1 MLTTLTY
8 SVRWVNEVETSL
20 RHHQQRRD
28 THVYP
33 LARGRVKRFVTARYH
48 TSVARV
54 LLISIDGLAHFYW
67 DDPAARMPVLRGLA
81 ERGALA
87 AGMATVFVST
97 TWPSHVSL
105 VTGVSPRA
113 HGVVSN
119 HILNRATARA
129 EDFTGDPVYDA
140 ADLVRA
146 PTIYDRA
153 HAAGRRTAAIDWP
166 ATRRAASLDF
176 NLPFFKSQ
184 QVFEAHTGARVWA
197 ELAEL
202 GYPIERQG
210 EWAELPRRF
219 LKDAM
224 VADLAADVLRRHAP
238 DLLLVH
244 FLCADSHQHLYGPRS
259 PEAYWAIAYID
270 GLVGR
275 VVAALGDDGLDR
287 TSVVVVSDHGFLPV
301 TREIRPNVRLRR
313 RGVLR
318 VDADGGLA
326 HAQARFVMNHGAGW
340 LYALDGDHARLA
352 RDLRAE
358 LAALEGVS
366 AVWTPDEFAALG
378 LPTPDESA
386 RAGDLLLEAAP
397 GFMFSDEA
405 RGDEEHGPP
414 RYRGTHGQRPLHAD
428 NHALFLAA
436 GRGVRRG
443 VRLGPITSRDVAP
456 TVAALLG
463 LSPAPAEGRVLGEAL
478 G

>member
-1 MLTTLTY
+1 LY
-8 SVRWVNEVETSL
+8 
-20 RHHQQRRD
+20 
-28 THVYP
+28 
-33 LARGRVKRFVTARYH
+33 YH
-48 TSVARV
+48 RPVPRLV
-54 LLISIDGLAHFYW
+54 LISIDGLAHFYW
-67 DDPAARMPVLRGLA
+67 GDPAARMPVLRGLA
-81 ERGALA
+81 EHGATA
-87 AGMATVFVST
+87 DGMATVFVST

-105 VTGVSPRA
+105 VTGVGPRA

-119 HILNRATARA
+119 HILNRATGGA

-140 ADLVRA
+140 ADLVLA

-153 HAAGRRTAAIDWP
+153 HAAGLRTAAIDWP

-184 QVFEAHTGARVWA
+184 QVFEAHTAPAVWK
-197 ELAEL
+197 ELAQL

-224 VADLAADVLRRHAP
+224 VADLAIDVLRRHAP
-238 DLLLVH
+238 DVLLVH

-275 VVAALGDDGLDR
+275 VLASLGPDGLDR

-313 RGVLR
+313 RGVLSL
-318 VDADGGLA
+318 DAGGGLA

-340 LYALDGDHARLA
+340 VYALEGDRARLA
-352 RDLRAE
+352 RDLRPE

-366 AVWTPDEFAALG
+366 AVWTPDEYAALG
-378 LPTPDESA
+378 LPTPDENPRS
-386 RAGDLLLEAAP
+386 GDLLLEAAP
-397 GFMFSDEA
+397 GFMLSDEM
-405 RGDEEHGPP
+405 RGDDEHGPP

-428 NHALFLAA
+428 NRALFLAA
-436 GRGVRRG
+436 GRGLKRG
-443 VRLGPITSRDVAP
+443 VRLPPITSRDVAP
-456 TVAALLG
+456 TLTTLLE
-463 LSPAPAEGRVLGEAL
+463 LPPAPAEGRALTEAL

>member
-1 MLTTLTY
+1 MDY
-8 SVRWVNEVETSL
+8 DGVM
-20 RHHQQRRD
+20 
-28 THVYP
+28 P
-33 LARGRVKRFVTARYH
+33 
-48 TSVARV
+48 RV

-67 DDPAARMPVLRGLA
+67 NDPAARMPVLRGLA
-81 ERGALA
+81 ERGAVA
-87 AGMATVFVST
+87 DGMATVFVST

-105 VTGVSPRA
+105 VTGVSPRT

-119 HILNRATARA
+119 HILNRATAGD
-129 EDFTGDPVYDA
+129 EDLTGDPVYDA
-140 ADLVRA
+140 ADLVQA

-153 HAAGRRTAAIDWP
+153 HAAGLRTAAIDWP

-176 NLPFFKSQ
+176 NLPFFKNQ
-184 QVFEAHTGARVWA
+184 GIFEAHTAPAVWK
-197 ELAEL
+197 ELATL

-224 VADLAADVLRRHAP
+224 VADLAIDVLRRHAP
-238 DLLLVH
+238 DVLLVH

-275 VVAALGDDGLDR
+275 VLAALGADGLDR

-318 VDADGGLA
+318 LDAAGTLA

-340 LYALDGDHARLA
+340 VYALDGDRARLA
-352 RDLRAE
+352 RDLRPE

-366 AVWTPDEFAALG
+366 AVWTPDEYAALG
-378 LPTPDESA
+378 LPTPDENP

-397 GFMFSDEA
+397 GFMLSDEM
-405 RGDEEHGPP
+405 RGDDEHGPP
-414 RYRGTHGQRPLHAD
+414 RHRGTHGQRPVHPD
-428 NHALFLAA
+428 NRALFVAA
-436 GRGVRRG
+436 GRGVKRG
-443 VRLGPITSRDVAP
+443 ERLGPITSRDVAP
-456 TVAALLG
+456 TLATLLD
-463 LSPAPAEGRVLGEAL
+463 LAPAPAEGRTLTEVLS
-478 G
+478 

>member
-1 MLTTLTY
+1 MY
-8 SVRWVNEVETSL
+8 
-20 RHHQQRRD
+20 
-28 THVYP
+28 
-33 LARGRVKRFVTARYH
+33 YH
-48 TSVARV
+48 RPVPRLV
-54 LLISIDGLAHFYW
+54 LISIDGLAHFYW
-67 DDPAARMPVLRGLA
+67 GDAAARMPVLRGLA
-81 ERGALA
+81 EHGATA
-87 AGMATVFVST
+87 DGMATVFVST

-105 VTGVSPRA
+105 VTGVGPRA

-119 HILNRATARA
+119 HILNRATGGA

-140 ADLVRA
+140 ADLVLA

-153 HAAGRRTAAIDWP
+153 HAAGLRTAAIDWP

-184 QVFEAHTGARVWA
+184 QVFEAHTAPAVWK
-197 ELAEL
+197 ELAQL

-224 VADLAADVLRRHAP
+224 VADLAIDVLRRHAP
-238 DLLLVH
+238 DVLLVH

-275 VVAALGDDGLDR
+275 VLASLGPDGLDR

-313 RGVLR
+313 RGVLSL
-318 VDADGGLA
+318 DAGGGLA

-340 LYALDGDHARLA
+340 VYALEGDRARLA
-352 RDLRAE
+352 RDLRPE

-366 AVWTPDEFAALG
+366 AVWAPDEYAALG
-378 LPTPDESA
+378 LPTPDENPRS
-386 RAGDLLLEAAP
+386 GDLLLEAAP
-397 GFMFSDEA
+397 GFMLSDEM
-405 RGDEEHGPP
+405 RGDDEHGPP

-428 NHALFLAA
+428 NRALFLAA
-436 GRGVRRG
+436 GRGIKRG
-443 VRLGPITSRDVAP
+443 VGLGPITSRDVAP
-456 TVAALLG
+456 TLTTLLE
-463 LSPAPAEGRVLGEAL
+463 LPPAPAEGRALTEAL